1 MKRYILILF
10 SLIFLSVSGYT
21 QSEKNSKLLLIR
33 CDDIGMSHSVNL
45 AAKELIDSGLKFS
58 ASVMFACNWYQEA
71 VEILKSHPEISV
83 GIHLTLNSEWK
94 NYKWGPVSGAGTVP
108 SLVDSNGYFFPSRE
122 SFFAN
127 NPSLVEVET
136 ELRAQIERARQSGI
150 KIYYLD
156 YHMGTAVETPE
167 MRAIVEKLAKEYNL
181 GISRYFGEV
190 DLKSM
195 YSIPVDEKECYLKTS
210 LSGLDSS
217 KVNLLVCHIG
227 IDNDELSALID
238 ENSFGLKEMSKHR
251 ESELKALISF
261 SKINSD
267 EEYGLTLINYEE
279 LINAIGLEN
288 MKSPFQ
294 AGY

>member
-1 MKRYILILF
+1 
-10 SLIFLSVSGYT
+10 
-21 QSEKNSKLLLIR
+21 
-33 CDDIGMSHSVNL
+33 MSHSVNL

-127 NPSLVEVET
+127 NPSIDEVET
-136 ELRAQIERARQSGI
+136 ELRAQIERAIKSGI

-181 GISRYFGEV
+181 GVSRYFGEV

-195 YSIPVDEKECYLKTS
+195 YSIPVDEKEGYLKTS

-279 LINAIGLEN
+279 LINAIGLGN
-288 MKSPFQ
+288 MKSPVQ
-294 AGY
+294 SGY

>member
-1 MKRYILILF
+1 
-10 SLIFLSVSGYT
+10 
-21 QSEKNSKLLLIR
+21 
-33 CDDIGMSHSVNL
+33 
-45 AAKELIDSGLKFS
+45 
-58 ASVMFACNWYQEA
+58 
-71 VEILKSHPEISV
+71 
-83 GIHLTLNSEWK
+83 
-94 NYKWGPVSGAGTVP
+94 
-108 SLVDSNGYFFPSRE
+108 
-122 SFFAN
+122 
-127 NPSLVEVET
+127 LVEVET

>member
-1 MKRYILILF
+1 VKRYILILF